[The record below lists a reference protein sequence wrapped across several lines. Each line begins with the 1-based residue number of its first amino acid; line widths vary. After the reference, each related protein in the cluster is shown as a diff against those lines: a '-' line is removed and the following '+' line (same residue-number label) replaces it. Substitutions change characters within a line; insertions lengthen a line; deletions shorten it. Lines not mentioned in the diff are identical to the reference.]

1 MTGAH
6 CVPGEETMFFPV
18 SVRSGLLLAAGLVL
32 FSISAAAETT
42 SETHPGLKQ
51 LLQRY
56 PEADLNKDGAL
67 SLEEA
72 KGFRTHL
79 WQEETEAGTPVD
91 RTQPEAAA
99 KAPMRPGDPLL
110 DDVAYG
116 DLPGQ
121 RFDLWLPRNAA
132 PPCPAVFC
140 LALEPDAVVPPADL
154 LKKCLETG
162 IAVGVLHGR
171 DGGDAPAYFTDV
183 ELGLRFLRENG
194 HAHGVRADRMALF
207 GQGAAAEQVLYGAL
221 LPLGEEGQSGG
232 IRCAA
237 LLNAPAC
244 GGTEQTPDPDACLAE
259 TYPKVDSLLAASHGA
274 PVIALLHS
282 GQNTGDSLMQAL
294 RRKSLEVFLN
304 NAAENEGIP
313 HLVRQAVLFFKE
325 QLDPSAGTETPATPD
340 KKEQP

>member
-1 MTGAH
+1 GAH
-6 CVPGEETMFFPV
+6 GVPGEETMYFSV
-18 SVRSGLLLAAGLVL
+18 MVRSALLLAAGLVL
-32 FSISAAAETT
+32 FSISAAAETV

-56 PEADLNKDGAL
+56 PEADLNKDGSL
-67 SLEEA
+67 TLEEA

-99 KAPMRPGDPLL
+99 AVPIRPGDPLL
-110 DDVAYG
+110 DDIAYG

-132 PPCPAVFC
+132 PPCPTVFC
-140 LALEPDAVVPPADL
+140 LALEPDAAAPPADL
-154 LKKCLETG
+154 LKKCLESG

-171 DGGDAPAYFTDV
+171 DGGDGPAYFKDV
-183 ELGLRFLRENG
+183 ELGLRFLRKNG

-207 GQGAAAEQVLYGAL
+207 GQGAVAEQVLYGAL
-221 LPLGEEGQSGG
+221 LPLGEEGQPGG

-237 LLNAPAC
+237 LLDAPAC
-244 GGTEQTPDPDACLAE
+244 DGTEQAPDPDTCLADA
-259 TYPKVDSLLAASHGA
+259 YPKADSLLAAPHGA
-274 PVIALLHS
+274 PVIALLCS
-282 GQNTGDSLMQAL
+282 GRNTGDSLMQAL
-294 RRKSLEVFLN
+294 RRKSLEVVLN

-313 HLVRQAVLFFKE
+313 HLIRQAVLFFKE
-325 QLDPSAGTETPATPD
+325 QLDLSADTVTPATPD
-340 KKEQP
+340 KKGQP